1 MPAPALLTNIRLG
14 WKLIAVANLLA
25 YQTAVKSFIVS
36 AHVQQWYLHSL
47 LKPGLESWPQNL
59 ELFVTRLLLISMVRV
74 IVIHLY
80 PSQTF
85 VDKARS
91 ILLRPL
97 VCSVHASTSLAHK
110 YQTRAEVNGSG
121 KPTSLPNG
129 CKKFYNSSPC
139 STVISS
145 FVT

>member
-1 MPAPALLTNIRLG
+1 MPAPVLLINIRLG
-14 WKLIAVANLLA
+14 RKLMAVANPLA
-25 YQTAVKSFIVS
+25 YQTAVKSYIVS

-47 LKPGLESWPQNL
+47 LKPGLESWPQNV
-59 ELFVTRLLLISMVRV
+59 ELFATRLLLISMTRV
-74 IVIHLY
+74 IVIYLY

-91 ILLRPL
+91 LLLKHL
-97 VCSVHASTSLAHK
+97 VGSIHVSSSLAHK
-110 YQTRAEVNGSG
+110 YQTRVEVNHSG
-121 KPTSLPNG
+121 KLTSPPNSF
-129 CKKFYNSSPC
+129 KEFYSFSQC